1 MLAVGGVGGR
11 HLVAHKAGI
20 IGLGVVGRRTAANMA
35 AHPDFEIVAAW
46 DLSPEACEAAR
57 SDIPGIVIAADAGA
71 VIESAADF
79 VYVATPPLAH
89 HDYVIAVIE
98 AGKAIFCEKPLG
110 IDVAQSRTLTERVEA
125 SGVASAV
132 NFVFGGAPGAVAL
145 VGKAKSGALGAIK
158 GIDIR
163 LHFAT
168 WPRGWQEAAQWLTRR
183 DQGGFSREVLSHF
196 IFLVERILGPAEI
209 AGASVHYPGDGPGNK
224 DAETAIVARLEAT
237 GVQITVAGGVGGAG
251 PDRVE
256 CTVWGEEASCRL
268 TDWYLLSQSDGD
280 GGGWVDQL
288 ADIAD
293 HRAAAYRGQLDN
305 LAAMLDGR
313 AHTMP
318 SFREAL
324 RVQETI
330 EALLDHGDRGDG

>member
-1 MLAVGGVGGR
+1 M
-11 HLVAHKAGI
+11 AHKAGI
-20 IGLGVVGRRTAANMA
+20 IGLGVVGRRTAANLA
-35 AHPDFEIVAAW
+35 AHPDFEIAAAW

-79 VYVATPPLAH
+79 IYVATPPLTH
-89 HDYVIAVIE
+89 HDYVIATIE

-110 IDVAQSRTLTERVEA
+110 IDVAQSRALTDRVEA
-125 SGVASAV
+125 SGLASAV

-145 VGKAKSGALGAIK
+145 VEKAKSGALGAIR
-158 GIDIR
+158 GIDIS

-209 AGASVHYPGDGPGNK
+209 AGASVHYPGDGA
-224 DAETAIVARLEAT
+224 AEAAIVARLQAG
-237 GVQITVAGGVGGAG
+237 GVQITVAGSVGGAG

-256 CTVWGEEASCRL
+256 CTVWGEAASCRL
-268 TDWYLLSQSDGD
+268 GDWYLLSQSDG
-280 GGGWVDQL
+280 GEWVGQL
-288 ADIAD
+288 TDIAD
-293 HRAAAYRGQLDN
+293 PRAAAYRGQLDN
-305 LAAMLDGR
+305 LAAMLNGR

-318 SFREAL
+318 SFGEAL

-330 EALLDHGDRGDG
+330 EALLDHGDRDDG

>member
-1 MLAVGGVGGR
+1 M
-11 HLVAHKAGI
+11 AHKAGI
-20 IGLGVVGRRTAANMA
+20 IGLGVVGRRTAAHMA
-35 AHPDFEIVAAW
+35 AHAGFEITAAW

-57 SDIPGIVIAADAGA
+57 SDIPGIAIAADARA
-71 VIESAADF
+71 VIESEADF

-89 HDYVIAVIE
+89 HDYVIDVIE

-110 IDVAQSRTLTERVEA
+110 IDIEQSRTLTDQVEA
-125 SGVASAV
+125 SGCASAV

-145 VGKAKSGALGAIK
+145 VEKAKSGALGAIA

-168 WPRGWQEAAQWLTRR
+168 WPRGWQDAAQWLTRR
-183 DQGGFSREVLSHF
+183 DQGGFTREVLSHF

-209 AGASVHYPGDGPGNK
+209 AGASVYYPGGPGNK
-224 DAETAIVARLEAT
+224 DAETAIVARLEAE
-237 GVQITVAGGVGGAG
+237 GAQITVAGSVGGKG

-256 CTVWGEEASCRL
+256 CTAWGEAASCRL
-268 TDWYLLSQSDGD
+268 GDWYVLSQSDG
-280 GGGWVDQL
+280 GGWQDQL

-293 HRAAAYRGQLDN
+293 HRAAAYMGQLDN

-318 SFREAL
+318 SFGEAL

-330 EALLDHGDRGDG
+330 EALLQHGDRGDG